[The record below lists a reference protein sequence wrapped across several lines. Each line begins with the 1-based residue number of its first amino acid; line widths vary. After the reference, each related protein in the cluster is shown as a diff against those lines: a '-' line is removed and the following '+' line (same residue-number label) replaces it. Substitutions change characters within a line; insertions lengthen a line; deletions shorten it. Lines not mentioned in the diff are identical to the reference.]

1 MIEMRGDGKGMG
13 NGEFEADRFGFRPRC
28 ELRWTFPVMRLAL
41 RLTMNRFLL
50 KLPLARFVGNFGL
63 SSVLGET
70 FSWVPTLSRS
80 ALVERLSSGVSS
92 MLLGLRTSF
101 PNIGWKVLCFP
112 R

>member
-1 MIEMRGDGKGMG
+1 MRGDGKGMG

-63 SSVLGET
+63 SSVFGRDILMGTDFVEVRIGRASVVWG
-70 FSWVPTLSRS
+70 FIDASRI
-80 ALVERLSSGVSS
+80 
-92 MLLGLRTSF
+92 RTSF